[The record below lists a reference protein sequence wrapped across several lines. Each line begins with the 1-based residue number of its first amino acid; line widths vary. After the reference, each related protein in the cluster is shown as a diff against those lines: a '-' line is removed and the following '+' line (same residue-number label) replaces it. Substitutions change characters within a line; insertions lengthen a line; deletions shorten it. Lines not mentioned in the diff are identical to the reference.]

1 MENNQS
7 QHVQKWTNSGTGTN
21 RSTLPQLVVEASKGM
36 KLMYVKDLRKQ
47 FTALLA
53 KLKVVLGLS
62 SEMMPTG
69 EEIEV
74 MLNYALDN
82 WYNQTIEE
90 IELAVICNMNHE
102 NETYV
107 DCYGKLSIK
116 FLTDCLYHYRET
128 KRKAILD
135 HKRREESMKSRT
147 HDVEPDEVVNF
158 KLWDGL
164 CKFVREQGRIPEIWD
179 WTRCYDHLEAE
190 NGEGWLS
197 IDEKLQIYAEQTAIF
212 EAKQQKSKQQAQT
225 VAELR
230 EITDSDSERAIKIA
244 CKRFVVERELRKH
257 LPESN

>member
-1 MENNQS
+1 
-7 QHVQKWTNSGTGTN
+7 
-21 RSTLPQLVVEASKGM
+21 M

-47 FTALLA
+47 LTALLA
-53 KLKVVLGLS
+53 KLKVLMGLS

-90 IELAVICNMNHE
+90 IELAVICNMKHE

-147 HDVEPDEVVNF
+147 HDVEPGEVVNF

-164 CKFVREQGRIPEIWD
+164 CKFVREQGRLPEIWD
-179 WTRCYDHLEAE
+179 WTRSYAHLEAE
-190 NGEGWLS
+190 NGEDWMP
-197 IDEKLQIYAEQTAIF
+197 IEEKKKIHAEQTAIF
-212 EAKQQKSKQQAQT
+212 EAKMKRRKQQAQT
-225 VAELR
+225 VSELR
-230 EITDSDSERAIKIA
+230 EIAETDQEKAIQIA
-244 CKRFVVERELRKH
+244 CKRFIVEREIEKLILKMR
-257 LPESN
+257 EAIQ

>member
-1 MENNQS
+1 
-7 QHVQKWTNSGTGTN
+7 
-21 RSTLPQLVVEASKGM
+21 M

-107 DCYGKLSIK
+107 NWIK
-116 FLTDCLYHYRET
+116 RE
-128 KRKAILD
+128 I
-135 HKRREESMKSRT
+135 
-147 HDVEPDEVVNF
+147 
-158 KLWDGL
+158 
-164 CKFVREQGRIPEIWD
+164 
-179 WTRCYDHLEAE
+179 
-190 NGEGWLS
+190 
-197 IDEKLQIYAEQTAIF
+197 EKLN
-212 EAKQQKSKQQAQT
+212 KHKKKGK
-225 VAELR
+225 
-230 EITDSDSERAIKIA
+230 IKN
-244 CKRFVVERELRKH
+244 F
-257 LPESN
+257 